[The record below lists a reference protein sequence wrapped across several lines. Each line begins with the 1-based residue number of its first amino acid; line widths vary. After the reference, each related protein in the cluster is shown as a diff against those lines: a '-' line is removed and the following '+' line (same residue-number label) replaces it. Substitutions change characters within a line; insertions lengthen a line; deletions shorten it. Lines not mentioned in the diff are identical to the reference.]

1 MENKPKYP
9 TYVVLGSGGHTAEM
23 CEIIK
28 ALFDDLPQNPD
39 CYFVVAKT
47 DTTSRRQIEETLDTK
62 IKPQFVEIP
71 RSRQVNQSYF
81 TSIFTTLWALLYS
94 FYILQRDQPRMVL
107 CNGPGTCVPICLVAA
122 LYRFLHIMHKDT
134 KIVFVESFC
143 RVKTLSL
150 TGKILLPITDT
161 FVVQWEPLAR
171 NRKNIKYFGQLV

>member
-1 MENKPKYP
+1 MEDKSQYP

-28 ALFDDLPQNPD
+28 SLFDNLPRAPD
-39 CYFVVAKT
+39 CYFIVAKT
-47 DTTSRRQIEETLDTK
+47 DDTSRKKVEETLDLKTK
-62 IKPQFVEIP
+62 PHFVEIP
-71 RSRQVNQSYF
+71 RSRHVNQSYL
-81 TSIFTTLWALLYS
+81 TSIFTTLWALLYC
-94 FYILQRDQPRMVL
+94 FYILLRDKPKMVL

-122 LYRFLHIMHKDT
+122 LYRFLHILHKDT

-143 RVKTLSL
+143 RVNTLSL

-171 NRKNIKYFGQLV
+171 NRKNVKYFGPLV